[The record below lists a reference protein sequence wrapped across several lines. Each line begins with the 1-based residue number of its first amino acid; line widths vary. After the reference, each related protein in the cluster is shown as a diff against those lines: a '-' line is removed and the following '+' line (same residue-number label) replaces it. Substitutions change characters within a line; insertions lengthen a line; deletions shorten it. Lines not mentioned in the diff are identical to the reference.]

1 MDQRES
7 TRYTIDAADLA
18 NGVIEAITNL
28 QHEEE
33 LNYAKREIKILRPEF
48 LAEFISSYT
57 NLVR

>member
-1 MDQRES
+1 
-7 TRYTIDAADLA
+7 LA